1 MKKSILYT
9 LLVLGLFQAY
19 ARAEEP
25 AAQNQ
30 GGTISE
36 AVEREMPVLKGDT
49 WMVMDENAKIAFIW
63 GVGHVVTIE
72 QVIMERYPDQKRDTF
87 VMKVVEASNASPA
100 TMTQVAAATKALE
113 RVALGLLDDH
123 LSHCVAEAAAEGGE
137 VSAEKLKEA
146 SAAIARLVR

>member
-25 AAQNQ
+25 AAAPNQ

-87 VMKVVEASNASPA
+87 VVKVVEASNASPA
-100 TMTQVAAATKALE
+100 TMTQVAAAIDKFYADNPDK
-113 RVALGLLDDH
+113 LDMPVMAVIWDTM
-123 LSHCVAEAAAEGGE
+123 VKPNITTGIAGQP
-137 VSAEKLKEA
+137 LK
-146 SAAIARLVR
+146 

>member
-25 AAQNQ
+25 AAQ
-30 GGTISE
+30 GGTVSE

-87 VMKVVEASNASPA
+87 VVKVVEASNASPA
-100 TMTQVAAATKALE
+100 TMTQVAAAIDKFYTDNPDK
-113 RVALGLLDDH
+113 LDTPVMAVIWDTM
-123 LSHCVAEAAAEGGE
+123 VKPNITTGIAGQP
-137 VSAEKLKEA
+137 LK
-146 SAAIARLVR
+146 

>member
-1 MKKSILYT
+1 MKKSILFT

-19 ARAEEP
+19 TRAEEP
-25 AAQNQ
+25 AAAQNQ

-100 TMTQVAAATKALE
+100 TMSQVAAAIDKFYTDNPDK
-113 RVALGLLDDH
+113 LDTPVMAVIWDTM
-123 LSHCVAEAAAEGGE
+123 VKPNITTGIAGQP
-137 VSAEKLKEA
+137 LK
-146 SAAIARLVR
+146 

>member
-25 AAQNQ
+25 AAAQNQ

-100 TMTQVAAATKALE
+100 TMSQVAAAIDKFYTDNPDK
-113 RVALGLLDDH
+113 LDTPVMAVIWDTM
-123 LSHCVAEAAAEGGE
+123 VKPNITTGIAGQP
-137 VSAEKLKEA
+137 LK
-146 SAAIARLVR
+146 